1 VTARIARRARTA
13 VLAALAVLLM
23 ALTVATELGFAPPR
37 TGGTEASAT

>member
-1 VTARIARRARTA
+1 
-13 VLAALAVLLM
+13 M